1 VREEFLVLSD
11 KISNWM
17 QQKVKERDA
26 KGAVVGLSGG
36 VDSAVIAGLIKK
48 AFGDNS
54 LGLLLPCDGSI
65 SKDDKY
71 AKMTAEKFEIDT
83 VKLNL
88 EKVYKSYMD
97 VFSKLNDLEL
107 EIEEADR
114 NEWPQ
119 TGVKAKDVD
128 NHAAHNMK
136 PRLRMIALH
145 YVAEKYN
152 YVVMGTSNKS
162 EIITGYYTNIGDN
175 ATDLRP
181 LGDLF
186 KSEVWNLA
194 REVGVPEEIIERPP
208 SGGLRGGETDEED
221 IGISYDKLE
230 KIYKALNGGKK
241 LNEFD
246 NKEVNL
252 VKYLVSEAKNKE
264 DIPVFTNK

>member
-1 VREEFLVLSD
+1 MLSD
-11 KISNWM
+11 DITNWM
-17 QQKVKERDA
+17 QKEVAARNA
-26 KGAVVGLSGG
+26 EGAIVGLSGG
-36 VDSAVIAGLIKK
+36 VDSAVIAGLVKK

-71 AKMTAEKFEIDT
+71 ARMTAEKFDMDT
-83 VKLNL
+83 VELNL
-88 EKVYKSYMD
+88 KEVYNTYMNIFSTVDGEK
-97 VFSKLNDLEL
+97 LG
-107 EIEEADR
+107 IEEYDR

-119 TGVKAKDVD
+119 TGVKAKNVD

-145 YVAEKYN
+145 YIAEKFN

-162 EIITGYYTNIGDN
+162 EIITGYYTNYGDN

-186 KSEVWNLA
+186 KSEVWDLA
-194 REVGVPEEIIERPP
+194 REIGVPEEIIERPP

-230 KIYKALNGGKK
+230 EIYKALNNNRSLDEFK
-241 LNEFD
+241 NEKID
-246 NKEVNL
+246 L
-252 VKYLVSEAKNKE
+252 VKYLITKAENKE
-264 DIPVFTNK
+264 NIPVFTN

>member
-1 VREEFLVLSD
+1 MLNQEIIE
-11 KISNWM
+11 WM
-17 QQKVKERDA
+17 QQKVEARNA
-26 KGAVVGLSGG
+26 EGAIVGLSGG
-36 VDSAVIAGLIKK
+36 VDSAAVAGLIKE
-48 AFGDNS
+48 AFGDNT
-54 LGLLLPCDGSI
+54 LGLLLPCEGNI
-65 SKDDKY
+65 SEDEKY
-71 AKMTAEKFEIDT
+71 AKQTAETFDLQTME
-83 VKLNL
+83 LNL
-88 EKVYKSYMD
+88 EQVYNSYEKL
-97 VFSKLNDLEL
+97 FSKVN
-107 EIEEADR
+107 EENLGIKEYDR
-114 NEWPQ
+114 KEWPQ
-119 TGVKAKDVD
+119 TGVKAKNVD
-128 NHAAHNMK
+128 NHALHNMK

-162 EIITGYYTNIGDN
+162 EIITGYYTNTGDN

>member
-1 VREEFLVLSD
+1 MLSD
-11 KISNWM
+11 DITNWM
-17 QQKVKERDA
+17 QQKVEERGA
-26 KGAVVGLSGG
+26 KGAIVGLSGG
-36 VDSAVIAGLIKK
+36 VDSAVVAGLVKK

-65 SKDDKY
+65 SEDDKY
-71 AKMTAEKFEIDT
+71 ARMTAEKFDLDT
-83 VKLNL
+83 VELNL
-88 EKVYKSYMD
+88 EEVYNTYMD
-97 VFSKLNDLEL
+97 VFSKLDDTGL
-107 EIEEADR
+107 EIEEANR

-119 TGVKAKDVD
+119 TGVKAKNVD

-145 YVAEKYN
+145 YAAEKFN

-162 EIITGYYTNIGDN
+162 EIITGYYTNHGDN

-186 KSEVWNLA
+186 KSEVWELA

-221 IGISYDKLE
+221 IGIGYDRLE
-230 KIYKALNGGKK
+230 EIYKALNNNSSLKSFEEDK
-241 LNEFD
+241 
-246 NKEVNL
+246 VNL
-252 VKYLVSEAKNKE
+252 VKYLVAEAANKE
-264 DIPVFTNK
+264 NIPVFSNN

>member
-1 VREEFLVLSD
+1 MLSD
-11 KISNWM
+11 DITNWM
-17 QQKVKERDA
+17 QKEVAARNA
-26 KGAVVGLSGG
+26 EGAIVGLSGG
-36 VDSAVIAGLIKK
+36 VDSAVIAGLVKK

-71 AKMTAEKFEIDT
+71 ARMTAEKFDMDT
-83 VKLNL
+83 VELNL
-88 EKVYKSYMD
+88 KEVYNTYMNIFSTVDGEK
-97 VFSKLNDLEL
+97 LG
-107 EIEEADR
+107 IEEYDR

-119 TGVKAKDVD
+119 TGVKAKNVD

-145 YVAEKYN
+145 YIAEKFN

-162 EIITGYYTNIGDN
+162 EIITGYYTNYGDN

-186 KSEVWNLA
+186 KSEVWDLA
-194 REVGVPEEIIERPP
+194 REIGVPEEIIERPP

-230 KIYKALNGGKK
+230 EIYKSLNNNRSLDEFK
-241 LNEFD
+241 NEKID
-246 NKEVNL
+246 L
-252 VKYLVSEAKNKE
+252 VKYLITKAENKE
-264 DIPVFTNK
+264 NIPVFTN